1 MEERLHFNHMWT
13 DSFTKSS
20 GKSHAPLFQTPVNS
34 VDSFAWP
41 YTGIAFTHVIH
52 ILHILWD
59 LRVVAK
65 LKPSRESGTYVESPL
80 ILMPKEP
87 TRSNMAPHSLFGI
100 RVFVQQSKIQLVSQ
114 KEPKFLCGRM
124 LGLTLW
130 KYSHKRMHSH
140 VLTWK
145 GRRQTL
151 ISEFSPVSRKF
162 NSIVLP

>member
-1 MEERLHFNHMWT
+1 MWT

-20 GKSHAPLFQTPVNS
+20 GKSHAPLFQTPVNF
-34 VDSFAWP
+34 VNSFAWP
-41 YTGIAFTHVIH
+41 YTGIAFAHVIH
-52 ILHILWD
+52 ILHILWG
-59 LRVVAK
+59 LRVVAL
-65 LKPSRESGTYVESPL
+65 LKPSRDSGTYVESPN

-87 TRSNMAPHSLFGI
+87 TRSNMAPRSLFGI
-100 RVFVQQSKIQLVSQ
+100 RVLVQRSKIQLVSQ
-114 KEPKFLCGRM
+114 KEPKFLCGKM
-124 LGLTLW
+124 LGLTFW

-151 ISEFSPVSRKF
+151 FTTFFISEFSPVSRKF